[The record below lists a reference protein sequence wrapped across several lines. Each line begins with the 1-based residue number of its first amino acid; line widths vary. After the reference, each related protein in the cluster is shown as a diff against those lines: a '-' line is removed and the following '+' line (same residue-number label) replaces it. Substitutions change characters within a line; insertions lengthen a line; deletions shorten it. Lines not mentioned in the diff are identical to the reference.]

1 MKLARGALAIT
12 TVAASLLAIGV
23 PACGSTDEV
32 VARIPCKQTTDCGPD
47 SFCSK
52 TTCGA
57 PTGTCELRTSC
68 SNPRGFV
75 CGCSGLLYWDDCL
88 RQQHGDSADQ
98 TVFADGGTCPVSAV
112 CSTTDDCLPKDPD
125 AHCVHPLGC
134 PAAGDRGPTGI
145 CLVLPAECPSSM
157 GPYGLGAAKFSACTC
172 AEPHTSVDDYCAA
185 VHAETPVYISPR
197 QTCP

>member
-1 MKLARGALAIT
+1 MKLARGAIAIT
-12 TVAASLLAIGV
+12 TAAVSLLAIGA

-32 VARIPCKQTTDCGPD
+32 VARIPCKETKDCGPD

-52 TTCGA
+52 TACDA

-98 TVFADGGTCPVSAV
+98 TVFTDGGTCPVSAV
-112 CSTTDDCLPKDPD
+112 CSTTDDCPRGSDS
-125 AHCVHPLGC
+125 HCIHFTC
-134 PAAGDRGPTGI
+134 PGPADRGPTGI
-145 CLVLPAECPSSM
+145 CLVLPAQCPSTTS
-157 GPYGLGAAKFSACTC
+157 PYGLGVAKLLACTC

-185 VHAETPVYISPR
+185 VQAGTPVYISPR
-197 QTCP
+197 QTCQ